1 MSQSEFSFASPLVQG
16 YWRMAHWEM
25 TAQQRLSFIKQHV
38 ELGMSCVDHAPVYQ
52 SEALFGEALALEPS
66 LRQQLQVISKCGII
80 PGQGDKVAHYNSS
93 KAEIIGS
100 VDNSLRNLGVEK
112 LDLLLIHR
120 PDILMQAD
128 EVAEAF
134 NQLQGAGKV
143 AHFGVSNFNTADF
156 DLLQSRLDA
165 PLVTNQ
171 IEINPLNLQATE
183 DGTLA
188 QMQQYKVRPMAWSCL
203 AGGQLFNGESEQAQR
218 VRQTLA
224 QVAQEIG
231 ASCIDQVAYA
241 WVMKLPANPVP
252 IIGSGKIE
260 RVKLALQALE
270 LNLNHEQ
277 WYRIWTAAKG
287 HGVA

>member
-1 MSQSEFSFASPLVQG
+1 MTAFSFSPLVQG
-16 YWRMAHWEM
+16 YWRMAHWGM
-25 TAQQRLSFIKQHV
+25 NAQQRLTFIKQHV
-38 ELGMSCVDHAPVYQ
+38 ELGITSVDHAPVYQ

-80 PGQGDKVAHYNSS
+80 PGQGDKVAHYDSS
-93 KAEIIGS
+93 KAEIISS
-100 VDNSLRNLGVEK
+100 VERSLTHLQVEK

-120 PDILMQAD
+120 PDILMQTD

-134 NQLQGAGKV
+134 AQLKAAGKV
-143 AHFGVSNFNTADF
+143 EHFGVSNFSCDEF
-156 DLLQSRLDA
+156 ELLQASLDQ

-188 QMQQYKVRPMAWSCL
+188 QLQRLKRQPMAWSCL
-203 AGGQLFNGESEQAQR
+203 AGGQLFNGTSEQAKR
-218 VRQTLA
+218 VQQTLA
-224 QVAQEIG
+224 QVADEIG
-231 ASCIDQVAYA
+231 ASCIDEVAYA

-252 IIGSGKIE
+252 IVGSGKIE
-260 RVKLALQALE
+260 RVQTAVNALALSLT
-270 LNLNHEQ
+270 HEQ
-277 WYRIWTAAKG
+277 WYRIWTASKG